1 MPLSFLT
8 TGDDRQFDPVCW
20 EIDGSIDGKTWMRL
34 QTQSCEF
41 DTPAVRRRPIN
52 TFFVS
57 EPWCRSGAAPVSNSR
72 VDLQKIP
79 AAVSERLCFF
89 ASSLRAILKQGA
101 GTGAASP
108 VRAGR
113 DTLLDRKIG
122 GVPTLTQVVP
132 VYEEQVILTEEFL
145 CASDGRNTNLGFV
158 ISQDAWL
165 QDVSMGSA
173 ATFMM
178 AWGCILR
185 ILKTY
190 LGMV

>member
-1 MPLSFLT
+1 
-8 TGDDRQFDPVCW
+8 
-20 EIDGSIDGKTWMRL
+20 
-34 QTQSCEF
+34 
-41 DTPAVRRRPIN
+41 
-52 TFFVS
+52 
-57 EPWCRSGAAPVSNSR
+57 
-72 VDLQKIP
+72 
-79 AAVSERLCFF
+79 
-89 ASSLRAILKQGA
+89 
-101 GTGAASP
+101 
-108 VRAGR
+108 
-113 DTLLDRKIG
+113 LLDRKIG